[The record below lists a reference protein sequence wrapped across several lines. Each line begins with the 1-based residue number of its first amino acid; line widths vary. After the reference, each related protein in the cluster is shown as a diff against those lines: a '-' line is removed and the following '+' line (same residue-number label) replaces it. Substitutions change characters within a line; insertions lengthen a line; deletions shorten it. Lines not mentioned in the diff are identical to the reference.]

1 MTVQLSSAMTVLNV
15 VVIGVLLF
23 ILEIFPLSVA
33 YCWHQLCVEI
43 RQTWQYLLKFLR
55 KAVSVSL
62 RQRNMWGDSNVILFK
77 IATAAMLEACMYYVV
92 ACSVTS

>member
-43 RQTWQYLLKFLR
+43 RQTWQYLLYFF
-55 KAVSVSL
+55 
-62 RQRNMWGDSNVILFK
+62 G
-77 IATAAMLEACMYYVV
+77 
-92 ACSVTS
+92 